1 MKRAVLS
8 LSVAVGLALTSTV
21 LAACSSST
29 DAPSSSTTTATK
41 SFGEHAIVSEPVV
54 YSHRG
59 ASGYRPEHTLAA
71 YRLAVQ
77 EGADYIEPDLVMTRD
92 GVLVDRHEPE
102 IGGTTD
108 VAAHPEFAGR
118 RTAKVLDGKPV
129 TGWWVQDFTLAE
141 LKTLRAK
148 ERLPKLRPDSAA
160 YDGRFEVPT
169 LEEVLDLRDELS
181 AQSGRTVGVIPE
193 IKHSSFLHA
202 AGFDPEQA
210 LMKALT
216 AHGLNRPDAEL
227 WVQSFELAP
236 LVRLDNE
243 LGYRAKLIFLVN
255 ADGSPYDL
263 VAKGDP
269 RSYTDLLQAPS
280 LKELA
285 NDIDGLGVDKR
296 RVIPVAGDG
305 TLGASTSLVTDAHR
319 AGLEV
324 VAWTFRAE
332 NSFLPVDY
340 RTGSDPAAHGRLGD
354 EVTRFLK
361 TGVDGVFCD
370 QPDICVA
377 ARNAF
382 LAH

>member
-1 MKRAVLS
+1 VIS
-8 LSVAVGLALTSTV
+8 VSVAAGLALSSTV
-21 LAACSSST
+21 LVSCSSSPT
-29 DAPSSSTTTATK
+29 SPAPGTTAAQT
-41 SFGEHAIVSEPVV
+41 SHAHAIVGEPVV

-71 YRLAVQ
+71 YRLAVE

-108 VAAHPEFAGR
+108 VASHPEFAGR
-118 RTAKVLDGKPV
+118 RTAKVLDGTSV
-129 TGWWVQDFTLAE
+129 TGWWVEDFTLAE
-141 LKTLRAK
+141 LRTLRAR
-148 ERLPKLRPDSAA
+148 ERLPQLRPESAG

-169 LEEVLDLRDELS
+169 LDEVLDLRRELS
-181 AQSGRTVGVIPE
+181 EQTGRVVGVIPE
-193 IKHSSFLHA
+193 IKHSAFLHA

-216 AHGLNRPDAEL
+216 AHGLNRPDAEV

-243 LGYRAKLIFLVN
+243 LGYRAKLILLVT
-255 ADGSPYDL
+255 AEGSPYDL
-263 VAKGDP
+263 IAKGDP
-269 RSYTDLLQAPS
+269 RTYTDLLEPAS
-280 LKELA
+280 LKALA
-285 NDIDGLGVDKR
+285 DDIDGLGVDKR
-296 RVIPVAGDG
+296 RVIPVAPDG
-305 TLGASTSLVTDAHR
+305 ALGTPTSLVTDAHE

-332 NSFLPVDY
+332 NSFLPADY
-340 RTGSDPAAHGRLGD
+340 RKGSDPAAHGRMGE
-354 EVTRFLK
+354 EVTRFLEA
-361 TGVDGVFCD
+361 GLDGVFCD

-377 ARNAF
+377 ARTSF
-382 LAH
+382 LSR

>member
-1 MKRAVLS
+1 VKRAVIS
-8 LSVAVGLALTSTV
+8 LSVAVGLALSSTV
-21 LAACSSST
+21 LASC
-29 DAPSSSTTTATK
+29 SSTTGAPSTSATGAAK
-41 SFGEHAIVSEPVV
+41 VSGEHAIVPEPVV

-71 YRLAVQ
+71 YRLAVK

-108 VAAHPEFAGR
+108 VAAHPEFAAR
-118 RTAKVLDGKPV
+118 RKAKMLDGTSV

-148 ERLPKLRPDSAA
+148 ERLPQLRPESAG
-160 YDGRFEVPT
+160 YDGKFEVPT
-169 LEEVLDLRDELS
+169 LDEVLDLREQLS
-181 AQSGRTVGVIPE
+181 AETGRTVGVIPE
-193 IKHSSFLHA
+193 IKHSFALHE
-202 AGFDPEQA
+202 AGFDPEKA

-216 AHGLNRPDAEL
+216 AHRLNRPDAPL

-243 LGYRAKLIFLVN
+243 LGYRAKLIFLVS
-255 ADGSPYDL
+255 ATGSPYDL
-263 VAKGDP
+263 KAKGDP
-269 RSYTDLLQAPS
+269 RTYSDLLQPAS
-280 LKELA
+280 LSKLA
-285 NDIDGLGVDKR
+285 DDIDGLGVDKR
-296 RVIPVAGDG
+296 RVIPLAGDG
-305 TLGASTSLVTDAHR
+305 TLGSPTSLVADAHK

-332 NSFLPVDY
+332 NSFLPVDF
-340 RTGSDPAAHGRLGD
+340 REGSDPAAHGRMDD
-354 EVTRFLK
+354 EVARFLG
-361 TGVDGVFCD
+361 TGVDGIFCD

-377 ARNAF
+377 ARKAF

>member
-21 LAACSSST
+21 LASCSSST
-29 DAPSSSTTTATK
+29 DAPSSSTTGATK
-41 SFGEHAIVSEPVV
+41 SSGEHAIVSEPVV

-269 RSYTDLLQAPS
+269 RSYTDLLQP
-280 LKELA
+280 
-285 NDIDGLGVDKR
+285 
-296 RVIPVAGDG
+296 PVSRSSPTTSTDSV
-305 TLGASTSLVTDAHR
+305 STSAESSRSPATAPWAPRRHSSLMPTGR
-319 AGLEV
+319 ASRSWRGPSGPRTPFCPWTTARGPTPRRTV
-324 VAWTFRAE
+324 VW
-332 NSFLPVDY
+332 
-340 RTGSDPAAHGRLGD
+340 G
-354 EVTRFLK
+354 TR
-361 TGVDGVFCD
+361 
-370 QPDICVA
+370 
-377 ARNAF
+377 
-382 LAH
+382 